1 MFKNVL
7 LAIDLNHEASWRKAL
22 PTALELTRQSS
33 GTLHLLAVL
42 PDYGMSIVGTFFPAD
57 FEKKALEKM
66 HAELTGFA
74 AAHLPDD
81 VASECHLGHGHV
93 TEQILERASKLNAD
107 IIVMA
112 SHPPDEVRDF
122 LVGSNAS
129 GVVHRSPVS
138 VLVVRG

>member
-7 LAIDLNHEASWRKAL
+7 LAIDLNHEASWKKAL
-22 PTALELTRQSS
+22 PTATDLVRQSG

-42 PDYGMSIVGTFFPAD
+42 PDFGMSLVGSFFPPG
-57 FEKKALEKM
+57 FEKNALEKM
-66 HAELTGFA
+66 HADLLAFA
-74 AAHLPDD
+74 GANVSDD
-81 VASECHLGHGHV
+81 VNSECHLGHGHV
-93 TEQILERASKLNAD
+93 TEQILSKAAGVGAD
-107 IIVMA
+107 VIVMA

-138 VLVVRG
+138 VLVVRN

>member
-7 LAIDLNHEASWRKAL
+7 LAIDLNHDKSWTKAL
-22 PTALELTRQSS
+22 PTAMDLVRQSS

-42 PDYGMSIVGTFFPAD
+42 PDFGMSIVGSFFPAG
-57 FEKKALEKM
+57 FENDALKRM
-66 HAELTGFA
+66 HEDLLAFA
-74 AAHLPDD
+74 AANIPDD

-93 TEQILERASKLNAD
+93 TEQILDKASAVGAD
-107 IIVMA
+107 VIVMA
-112 SHPPDEVRDF
+112 SHPPDDIRDF

-138 VLVVRG
+138 VLVVRD